1 MMTNNDNNFLQN
13 NEAFQPKAERWRN
26 WFFILA
32 LLSGLGY
39 LSLKPFLVSW
49 AAGARVKI
57 EAVVIN
63 TLKINNPARVGGDK
77 IVLPPP
83 IPLPPMPTRKP
94 DSVNLTDEFTARGI
108 MARDLESGQV
118 LFTKNEYQKWPLA
131 SVTKLL
137 SALVLLDLN
146 FDFTTNTVAIS
157 GDLADSYVAQGVEY
171 KAEDLWTAALVA
183 SSNRSIASLAAASGL
198 SEEAFI
204 AKMNSKAKE
213 LGMMDTYVEDPTGL
227 NVNNVTT
234 ASDAAFLVA
243 EAMRHDKIKD
253 TLLIK
258 KINLQDVDG
267 ENSLDIWNTDWL
279 LLNWIPNKFLEF
291 RGGKTGYIIA
301 SDYNFVM
308 QVGDGNGN
316 LVNIAILGATSHEAR
331 FVEAKKVAE
340 WVFESYEWV
349 EQNS

>member
-1 MMTNNDNNFLQN
+1 MMMNDDSNFLQN
-13 NEAFQPKAERWRN
+13 NEAIQPKVERWRN

-32 LLSGLGY
+32 LLGGLGY
-39 LSLKPFLVSW
+39 LSLKPFLISW
-49 AAGARVKI
+49 ATGARVKI
-57 EAVVIN
+57 ETVFIN

-77 IVLPPP
+77 VVLPPP
-83 IPLPPMPTRKP
+83 IPKPPEPIKKV
-94 DSVNLTDEFTARGI
+94 DGVDLTDEFSARGI
-108 MARDLESGQV
+108 MARDLESGKV

-137 SALVLLDLN
+137 SALVLLDLD
-146 FDFTTNTVAIS
+146 FDFTTNTIAIS
-157 GDLADSYVAQGVEY
+157 GDLADSYVVQGVEY
-171 KAEDLWTAALVA
+171 KAEDLWSAALVA
-183 SSNRSIASLAAASGL
+183 SSNRSIASLANATGL
-198 SEEAFI
+198 SEADFI
-204 AKMNSKAKE
+204 TKMNSKAME
-213 LGMMDTYVEDPTGL
+213 LGMIDTHVEDPTGL

-234 ASDAAFLVA
+234 ASDAAFLIA

-258 KINLQDVDG
+258 KINLHDVDG

-291 RGGKTGYIIA
+291 KGGKTGYIIA

-308 QVGDGNGN
+308 QVGDGNGH
-316 LVNIAILGATSHEAR
+316 LVNIAILGAESHEAR

-340 WVFESYEWV
+340 WVFLNFEWV
-349 EQNS
+349 EQQ